1 MAKDVIISA
10 SFVPIS
16 EMLSQVALSIF
27 ETVHAAKEVLVQKE
41 NIKKFSTYLEKTA
54 CVLKELSRL
63 NLDYSES
70 FKNAVE
76 ILKRE
81 SKIAEQLVLECKNKN
96 KVYLFLNCKRIIKRL
111 ENNTKEISWALS
123 LIPVASLD
131 LSVGISDE
139 ISKLCKNMLGAE
151 YRAAVA
157 EQEIL
162 EKIVSATQEC
172 NANRSRAN
180 DLLFHIAEAVGI
192 STEQSSFEKEFK
204 EFKNEIEDAKLRK
217 DMTEAVQMEQIIAF
231 LENAD
236 AIKSHEEREKKYF
249 NKRNSLGRQPLQ
261 PLQSFYCPIT
271 QDVMVDPVEISSGK
285 TFERAAIEKWFA
297 EGHNSC
303 PLTQISLDNLFLR
316 PNKPLQKLIEEWRD
330 RNNLITIVS
339 LKPTLQ
345 STEEHTVLQSLD
357 KLQGLLVE
365 RELHREWVTMEDY
378 IPVLIELLSAKNRE
392 IRTCTLTILCILAKD
407 SEDNKKAIAKVD
419 HALELIVRSLARQI
433 AESKLALQLLLD
445 LSRHHLVK
453 TGIGNIQS
461 CIFLLV
467 TASNSNDNQAAKNA
481 EELLDNLSFCNQNVI
496 EMAKANYFK
505 PLLQLLSS
513 GEEDIRIMMAKT
525 LSEIE
530 LTDHNKVSLFKDGAL
545 EPLLQLLTHDDL
557 KVKKVAID
565 AIHNLSDVPQ
575 NGLQLI
581 REGPNIQKSILQTFL
596 AVCHSPSSVEI
607 REKLRKLSALQ
618 VLVQLCEQ
626 DNEIVRGNAVKLF
639 CCLTQDGDENT
650 LLEHVGQRCI
660 ERLLRIITTSNDLE
674 EIAAAMGI
682 ISNLPKDPEITLWL
696 LDAGA
701 LEIISTCLTHEGRN
715 ASYRMQ
721 ITENAAAAL
730 CRFIA
735 PSNLEWQKRVAEIGI
750 IPVLVELL
758 VSGTTLTKQN
768 AAISLKQFS
777 ESSTALTNRVKK
789 RWLSWF
795 CLEAPVKCC
804 PVHLG
809 ICTVESS
816 FCILEANALEPLVR
830 MLGEADPGACEASLD
845 ALLTL
850 MDGERLQ
857 CGSKVLAEAN
867 AIAPIIKL
875 LSSPSA
881 SLQEKTLKALER
893 IFRLV
898 EFKQK
903 YGTSA
908 QMPLVDI
915 TQRGSG
921 GMRSLAAKVLA
932 QLNLL
937 TDQSSY
943 F

>member
-1 MAKDVIISA
+1 
-10 SFVPIS
+10 
-16 EMLSQVALSIF
+16 
-27 ETVHAAKEVLVQKE
+27 
-41 NIKKFSTYLEKTA
+41 
-54 CVLKELSRL
+54 
-63 NLDYSES
+63 
-70 FKNAVE
+70 
-76 ILKRE
+76 
-81 SKIAEQLVLECKNKN
+81 
-96 KVYLFLNCKRIIKRL
+96 
-111 ENNTKEISWALS
+111 
-123 LIPVASLD
+123 
-131 LSVGISDE
+131 
-139 ISKLCKNMLGAE
+139 
-151 YRAAVA
+151 
-157 EQEIL
+157 
-162 EKIVSATQEC
+162 
-172 NANRSRAN
+172 
-180 DLLFHIAEAVGI
+180 
-192 STEQSSFEKEFK
+192 
-204 EFKNEIEDAKLRK
+204 
-217 DMTEAVQMEQIIAF
+217 MTEAVQMEQIIAF

-236 AIKSHEEREKKYF
+236 AIKSPEEREKKYF
-249 NKRNSLGRQPLQ
+249 KKRNSLGRQPLQ

-271 QDVMVDPVEISSGK
+271 QDVMVDPVEISSVDRGAYSA
-285 TFERAAIEKWFA
+285 TIAGQAAGSTGGTRVA
-297 EGHNSC
+297 PRMG
-303 PLTQISLDNLFLR
+303 DN
-316 PNKPLQKLIEEWRD
+316 
-330 RNNLITIVS
+330 
-339 LKPTLQ
+339 
-345 STEEHTVLQSLD
+345 
-357 KLQGLLVE
+357 G
-365 RELHREWVTMEDY
+365 DY
-378 IPVLIELLSAKNRE
+378 IPVLIGLLSAKNRE

-513 GEEDIRIMMAKT
+513 
-525 LSEIE
+525 
-530 LTDHNKVSLFKDGAL
+530 
-545 EPLLQLLTHDDL
+545 
-557 KVKKVAID
+557 
-565 AIHNLSDVPQ
+565 DVPQ

-581 REGPNIQKSILQTFL
+581 REG
-596 AVCHSPSSVEI
+596 AVGPLFELLYRHSLLSPSL
-607 REKLRKLSALQ
+607 REQVAATIMHLAISTAAQVADSKQLSALQ

-830 MLGEADPGACEASLD
+830 CL
-845 ALLTL
+845 
-850 MDGERLQ
+850 ERQILEP
-857 CGSKVLAEAN
+857 V
-867 AIAPIIKL
+867 KL
-875 LSSPSA
+875 L
-881 SLQEKTLKALER
+881 
-893 IFRLV
+893 
-898 EFKQK
+898 
-903 YGTSA
+903 
-908 QMPLVDI
+908 
-915 TQRGSG
+915 
-921 GMRSLAAKVLA
+921 
-932 QLNLL
+932 
-937 TDQSSY
+937 
-943 F
+943 

>member
-1 MAKDVIISA
+1 
-10 SFVPIS
+10 
-16 EMLSQVALSIF
+16 
-27 ETVHAAKEVLVQKE
+27 
-41 NIKKFSTYLEKTA
+41 
-54 CVLKELSRL
+54 
-63 NLDYSES
+63 
-70 FKNAVE
+70 
-76 ILKRE
+76 
-81 SKIAEQLVLECKNKN
+81 
-96 KVYLFLNCKRIIKRL
+96 
-111 ENNTKEISWALS
+111 
-123 LIPVASLD
+123 
-131 LSVGISDE
+131 
-139 ISKLCKNMLGAE
+139 
-151 YRAAVA
+151 
-157 EQEIL
+157 
-162 EKIVSATQEC
+162 
-172 NANRSRAN
+172 
-180 DLLFHIAEAVGI
+180 
-192 STEQSSFEKEFK
+192 
-204 EFKNEIEDAKLRK
+204 
-217 DMTEAVQMEQIIAF
+217 
-231 LENAD
+231 
-236 AIKSHEEREKKYF
+236 
-249 NKRNSLGRQPLQ
+249 
-261 PLQSFYCPIT
+261 
-271 QDVMVDPVEISSGK
+271 
-285 TFERAAIEKWFA
+285 
-297 EGHNSC
+297 
-303 PLTQISLDNLFLR
+303 
-316 PNKPLQKLIEEWRD
+316 
-330 RNNLITIVS
+330 
-339 LKPTLQ
+339 
-345 STEEHTVLQSLD
+345 
-357 KLQGLLVE
+357 
-365 RELHREWVTMEDY
+365 
-378 IPVLIELLSAKNRE
+378 
-392 IRTCTLTILCILAKD
+392 
-407 SEDNKKAIAKVD
+407 
-419 HALELIVRSLARQI
+419 
-433 AESKLALQLLLD
+433 
-445 LSRHHLVK
+445 
-453 TGIGNIQS
+453 
-461 CIFLLV
+461 
-467 TASNSNDNQAAKNA
+467 
-481 EELLDNLSFCNQNVI
+481 
-496 EMAKANYFK
+496 
-505 PLLQLLSS
+505 
-513 GEEDIRIMMAKT
+513 MAKT

-581 REGPNIQKSILQTFL
+581 REG
-596 AVCHSPSSVEI
+596 AVGPLVPLSFKC
-607 REKLRKLSALQ
+607 RNKGKTEK
-618 VLVQLCEQ
+618 
-626 DNEIVRGNAVKLF
+626 GNAVKLF

-735 PSNLEWQKRVAEIGI
+735 PSNLEWQKKVAEIGI